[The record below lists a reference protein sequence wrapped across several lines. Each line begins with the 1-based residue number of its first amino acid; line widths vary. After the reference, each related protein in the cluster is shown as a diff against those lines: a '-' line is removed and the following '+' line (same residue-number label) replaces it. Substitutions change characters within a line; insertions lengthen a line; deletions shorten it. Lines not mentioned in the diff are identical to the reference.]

1 YNFTYKVMTT
11 LKANN
16 VTPEYISIGNEINDG
31 VAGVTRGEEY
41 YQLLQKGY
49 EAVKAVSPET
59 KVVIHLT
66 VPNQQFYEGWI
77 DDARKYGLNY
87 DLIGTSMYPFWTN
100 MSIGEMANFVNH
112 IAKYS
117 DKHVMIC
124 EVG

>member
-1 YNFTYKVMTT
+1 MTT

-77 DDARKYGLNY
+77 DDAR
-87 DLIGTSMYPFWTN
+87 N
-100 MSIGEMANFVNH
+100 MVSTMTLLVHPCIHSGPTCLLV
-112 IAKYS
+112 KWQTL
-117 DKHVMIC
+117 
-124 EVG
+124 